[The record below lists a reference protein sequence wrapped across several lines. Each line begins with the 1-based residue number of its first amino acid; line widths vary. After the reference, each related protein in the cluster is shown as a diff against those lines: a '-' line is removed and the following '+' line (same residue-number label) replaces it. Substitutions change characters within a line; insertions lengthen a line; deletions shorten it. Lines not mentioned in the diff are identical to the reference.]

1 MSVVAPDFAAAKKQH
16 QAGQLAQ
23 AERLYRAVLAEDS
36 NHAHAWYLL
45 GVARWQQGD
54 GVEAEQCL
62 RQALQRRPDWA
73 AAHNYLGSVLARQK
87 RHVEAALH
95 FREAIRL
102 QPDLAEAHHNLGL
115 VLREQGCTDEALDC
129 FQKARHLNPSLPG
142 IPLPPC
148 PSLVPRTAL
157 VGPVSA
163 RQAAREQRPGPA
175 ADYDEQGLA
184 LLARGEAARA
194 IPCFQQALQLQGD
207 AAETHHHLGLA
218 LLMHGRADE
227 AAAAFRQ
234 TLQCRPDHAAAHNSL
249 GLALYRLDHKAQA
262 LTHWRQ
268 AVQLEALYPQA
279 HNNLGLALLER
290 NELAEAEAS
299 LREAIR
305 LQEDF
310 AEAYNNLGVVLWRQ
324 SDPDKWQQALRH
336 YRQALRLKPDYP
348 EARHNLEQ
356 ALLDRQRLTG
366 PEARMREVI
375 RLDPGCAG
383 AHNNLG
389 VALLEQED
397 LDGAESSLGQAIR
410 LQADFP
416 EAHNNLSV
424 VLWRQGRLLEA
435 QAAALAALR
444 LRPEFAEA
452 HNNLGNVCHAQGRM
466 EEALA
471 HFERSIELKPDYADP
486 HLNRA
491 LAWLL
496 LGRWDEGWVEYE
508 WRWQLRA
515 VRRRDFR
522 QPLWDGTP
530 LEGRTILLHA
540 EQGLGDTLNFI
551 RYAPLV
557 QARDGR
563 VMVAAP
569 KSLLPLL
576 GHCRGID
583 RLAAFGEPLPDFD
596 VQAPLLTLP
605 RLFGTRPE
613 NVPADV
619 PYLHVDAE
627 RVQRWRL
634 WLVAYQGF
642 KVGIAWQ
649 GDRKHRSDRQRSAAL
664 AQLAP
669 LAQVPGVQLF
679 SLQKGAGSEQLSG
692 CPFAVTDLGRWLDNA
707 GGAFMDTAAVMQNL
721 DLVVCVDTA
730 LGHLAG
736 GLGVPVWLALPFAPD
751 WRWLRERSDTPWYPS
766 MRLFRQPRR
775 GDWPSMFADM
785 AAELY
790 RQLGTSSAA
799 ERSPNQSEGASVA
812 PSPSFQEDADVSC

>member
-23 AERLYRAVLAEDS
+23 AERLYRDVLAEDG

-62 RQALQRRPDWA
+62 RQALQHRPDWA
-73 AAHNYLGSVLARQK
+73 AAHNYLGSVLARHK
-87 RHVEAALH
+87 RQVEAALH

-129 FQKARHLNPSLPG
+129 FHKARHLNPSLPT
-142 IPLPPC
+142 IPLPPR

-157 VGPVSA
+157 VGHVAA
-163 RQAAREQRPGPA
+163 RQAAQGKPPGPA

-184 LLARGEAARA
+184 LLARGDAARA
-194 IPCFQQALQLQGD
+194 ISCFQQSLQLQGD
-207 AAETHHHLGLA
+207 DAEAHHHLGLA

-227 AAAAFRQ
+227 AAAAFHQ
-234 TLQCRPDHAAAHNSL
+234 TLQSRPDHAAAHNSL

-268 AVQLEALYPQA
+268 AVALEPLYPQA

-290 NELAEAEAS
+290 HELAEAESS

-336 YRQALRLKPDYP
+336 YRQALRLRPDYP

-366 PEARMREVI
+366 PEARLREAI

-389 VALLEQED
+389 VALLDQED
-397 LDGAESSLGQAIR
+397 LDGAESGLRQALH

-424 VLWRQGRLLEA
+424 VLWRQGRLPEA
-435 QAAALAALR
+435 RAAALAALR

-452 HNNLGNVCHAQGRM
+452 HNNLGNVCHAQGQM

-471 HFERSIELKPDYADP
+471 RFERSIELKPDYADP

-496 LGRWDEGWVEYE
+496 LGRWEEGWVEYE
-508 WRWQLRA
+508 WRWQLRT

-530 LEGRTILLHA
+530 LKGRTILLHA
-540 EQGLGDTLNFI
+540 EQGLGDSLNFI

-557 QARDGR
+557 QARGGR
-563 VMVAAP
+563 VVVVAP
-569 KSLLPLL
+569 KPLLPLL
-576 GHCRGID
+576 AGCQGID

-605 RLFGTRPE
+605 RLFGTRPD

-619 PYLHVDAE
+619 PYLHVDAA

-669 LAQVPGVQLF
+669 LVQVPGVQLF
-679 SLQKGAGSEQLSG
+679 SLQKGAGTEQLSG

-730 LGHLAG
+730 LAHLAG

-751 WRWLRERSDTPWYPS
+751 WRWLRERTDTPWYPS
-766 MRLFRQPRR
+766 MRLFRQPHS
-775 GDWPSMFADM
+775 GDWDSVFAQM
-785 AAELY
+785 AAELQDKVT
-790 RQLGTSSAA
+790 R
-799 ERSPNQSEGASVA
+799 
-812 PSPSFQEDADVSC
+812 

>member
-1 MSVVAPDFAAAKKQH
+1 MSVVAPDLAAAKKQH
-16 QAGQLAQ
+16 QAGQLAE
-23 AERLYRAVLAEDS
+23 AERLYRAVLAEDG

-54 GVEAEQCL
+54 GIEAEQCL

-73 AAHNYLGSVLARQK
+73 AAHNYLGSVLARHK

-115 VLREQGCTDEALDC
+115 VLREQGRTDEALGC
-129 FQKARHLNPSLPG
+129 SQRARQLDPSLPG
-142 IPLPPC
+142 IPLSPR

-163 RQAAREQRPGPA
+163 RQAAREQRPGQA

-184 LLARGEAARA
+184 LLARGDAARA
-194 IPCFQQALQLQGD
+194 ISCFKQALQLQGD
-207 AAETHHHLGLA
+207 DAEAHHHLGLA

-227 AAAAFRQ
+227 AAVAFRQ
-234 TLQCRPDHAAAHNSL
+234 TLQRRPDHAAAHNSL
-249 GLALYRLDHKAQA
+249 GLALYRVDHKAEA

-268 AVQLEALYPQA
+268 AVQLEPLYPQA

-324 SDPDKWQQALRH
+324 SDPEKWQQALRH

-366 PEARMREVI
+366 PEARLREAI
-375 RLDPGCAG
+375 RLDPRCAG

-389 VALLEQED
+389 VALLDQED
-397 LDGAESSLGQAIR
+397 LDGAESSLREAIR

-424 VLWRQGRLLEA
+424 VLWRQGRLPEA
-435 QAAALAALR
+435 RAAALEALR
-444 LRPEFAEA
+444 LRPEFAEV
-452 HNNLGNVCHAQGRM
+452 HNNLGNVCHAQGQM

-471 HFERSIELKPDYADP
+471 CFERSIELKSDYADP

-522 QPLWDGTP
+522 QPQWDGSP

-540 EQGLGDTLNFI
+540 EQGLGDSLNFI

-557 QARDGR
+557 QARGGR

-569 KSLLPLL
+569 KPLLPLL
-576 GHCRGID
+576 AGCRGID

-605 RLFGTRPE
+605 RLFGTRPDS
-613 NVPADV
+613 VPADV
-619 PYLHVDAE
+619 PYLHVDAA

-751 WRWLRERSDTPWYPS
+751 WRWLRQRSDTPWYPS
-766 MRLFRQPRR
+766 MRLFRQPHS
-775 GDWPSMFADM
+775 GDWDSVFAQM
-785 AAELY
+785 AEELQ
-790 RQLGTSSAA
+790 RISNRKNT
-799 ERSPNQSEGASVA
+799 
-812 PSPSFQEDADVSC
+812 